1 MSSILSYRMG
11 LAHSCDFGDED
22 KLRQHLLILVNHILS
37 KARETVDS
45 TNHKEGVDY
54 WTVQINIFEVAAGS
68 SYLAE
73 GTAGCVTE
81 SLLLASMNLHT
92 SHSLA
97 LSGTIQSQIPSSGL
111 HTDSYEWGIRVKG
124 IHHLNKSFS
133 K

>member
-1 MSSILSYRMG
+1 MLIVG
-11 LAHSCDFGDED
+11 NED
-22 KLRQHLLILVNHILS
+22 NLLQHLLVLVNNILS

-73 GTAGCVTE
+73 GTAGCATE
-81 SLLLASMNLHT
+81 SLLLASINLHT

-111 HTDSYEWGIRVKG
+111 HTDSYEWRIRVKG